1 MTQKTFTAREI
12 AQIKRTA
19 QNVAPFMSK
28 IERLNDKIADL
39 KIQIATLEAQA
50 NAWEAGVKAMTGGY
64 TSAELVNRVVT
75 ETTNDEGKVTK
86 VTTYVLKYPETVVP
100 VLDAGS
106 DFEYRFND
114 EPCCEGPCTD
124 ESSCEVFPMTTAE

>member
-1 MTQKTFTAREI
+1 MTKTFTAREI

-28 IERLNDKIADL
+28 MERLRDKVSEL
-39 KIQIATLEAQA
+39 QLQIASLEAQA

-75 ETTNDEGKVTK
+75 ETTNEEGKVTK

-100 VLDAGS
+100 IPSPGS
-106 DFEYRFND
+106 DMGYHFND
-114 EPCCEGPCTD
+114 ELCCEGPVVS
-124 ESSCEVFPMTTAE
+124 EESCEVFPMTTEEE

>member
-1 MTQKTFTAREI
+1 MTKIFTAREI

-28 IERLNDKIADL
+28 IERLKDKVSDL
-39 KIQIATLEAQA
+39 QLQIASLEAQA

-75 ETTNDEGKVTK
+75 ETTNEEGKVTK

-100 VLDAGS
+100 MPSPGS
-106 DFEYRFND
+106 DLGYRFND
-114 EPCCEGPCTD
+114 EPCCEGPVVD
-124 ESSCEVFPMTTAE
+124 QESCKVFPMTTVEE

>member
-1 MTQKTFTAREI
+1 MTKTFTAREI

-28 IERLNDKIADL
+28 IERLKDKVSDL
-39 KIQIATLEAQA
+39 QLQIASLEAQA

-64 TSAELVNRVVT
+64 ASVELVNRVVT
-75 ETTNDEGKVTK
+75 ETTNEEGKVTK

-100 VLDAGS
+100 MPSPDS
-106 DFEYRFND
+106 DSEYHFND
-114 EPCCEGPCTD
+114 ELCCEGTVVS
-124 ESSCEVFPMTTAE
+124 EESCEVFPMTTEE

>member
-1 MTQKTFTAREI
+1 MTKTFTAREI

-28 IERLNDKIADL
+28 IERLKDKVSDL
-39 KIQIATLEAQA
+39 QLQIASLEAQA

-75 ETTNDEGKVTK
+75 ETTNEEGKVTK
-86 VTTYVLKYPETVVP
+86 VTTYVLKYPDTVVP
-100 VLDAGS
+100 MPSLGS
-106 DFEYRFND
+106 DLEYHFND
-114 EPCCEGPCTD
+114 ELCCAGTVVSE
-124 ESSCEVFPMTTAE
+124 ESCEVFPMTTEEE

>member
-1 MTQKTFTAREI
+1 MTKTFTAREI

-28 IERLNDKIADL
+28 IERLKDKVSDL
-39 KIQIATLEAQA
+39 QLQIASLEAQA

-75 ETTNDEGKVTK
+75 ETTNEEGKVTK

-100 VLDAGS
+100 MPLPGS
-106 DFEYRFND
+106 DSEYHFND
-114 EPCCEGPCTD
+114 ELCCAGTD
-124 ESSCEVFPMTTAE
+124 VSEESCEVFPMTTEEE

>member
-1 MTQKTFTAREI
+1 MTKTFTAREI

-28 IERLNDKIADL
+28 IERLKDKVSDL
-39 KIQIATLEAQA
+39 QLQIASLEAQA

-75 ETTNDEGKVTK
+75 ETTNEEGKVTK

-100 VLDAGS
+100 MPSPGS
-106 DFEYRFND
+106 DLEHHFND
-114 EPCCEGPCTD
+114 ELCCAGTVVSE
-124 ESSCEVFPMTTAE
+124 ESCEVFPMTTEEE